1 MPNLTPLNYRENYFL
16 YDGKTVVQDS
26 FDETIADL
34 EIRLAQ
40 IGAEIGYN
48 LQGDSLHFGNKKL
61 N

>member
-1 MPNLTPLNYRENYFL
+1 L
-16 YDGKTVVQDS
+16 YDGKTVVQDN

-48 LQGDSLHFGNKKL
+48 LQGDSLHFL
-61 N
+61 NTRKGFYLHE